1 MGHLRMFL
9 TTSKRLDHTDCH
21 LLIMFK
27 RDLRKLAFNLAT
39 YVIAETVR

>member
-1 MGHLRMFL
+1 MGNLLMFL
-9 TTSKRLDHTDCH
+9 TTSKRLVLTDCH
-21 LLIMFK
+21 LLIMLK